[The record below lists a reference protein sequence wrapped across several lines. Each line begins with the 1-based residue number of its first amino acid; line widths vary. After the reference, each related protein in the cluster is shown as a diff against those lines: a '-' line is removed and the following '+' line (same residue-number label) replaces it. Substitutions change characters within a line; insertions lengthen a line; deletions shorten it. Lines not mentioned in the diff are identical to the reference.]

1 MTVLKRGQI
10 VSTVLTATCAKT
22 YSRSQSGSYVPKGE
36 IFSEVTFVSNSP
48 IKVYGN
54 SNFYRHVPEVYRIYR
69 MNERWKRRDKKH
81 RNAWYK
87 KHMANNRKNLE
98 VIIQAQ
104 RNRMEKESK
113 DGEI

>member
-1 MTVLKRGQI
+1 
-10 VSTVLTATCAKT
+10 
-22 YSRSQSGSYVPKGE
+22 
-36 IFSEVTFVSNSP
+36 
-48 IKVYGN
+48 
-54 SNFYRHVPEVYRIYR
+54 